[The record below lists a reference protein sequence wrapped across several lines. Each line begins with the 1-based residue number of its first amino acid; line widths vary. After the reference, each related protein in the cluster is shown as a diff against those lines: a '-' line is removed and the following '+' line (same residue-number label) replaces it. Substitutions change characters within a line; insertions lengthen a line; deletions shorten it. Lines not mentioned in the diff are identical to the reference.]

1 MPEARHGDI
10 EIDAWVA
17 ESVQRA
23 LAFALTLVRTRAD
36 AEDIVQDCY
45 ERLLSKS
52 KDYDLPKDGNRLLY
66 RAIVNGCINW
76 TQRRPPTVSLESTEE
91 GIRSG
96 GPTHRDGSLAGPDQR
111 AMAHELAEAVA
122 KAIAELPI
130 TQRAAVEL
138 SSMGHSPTEIA
149 EMLEV
154 THANARVLLHR
165 GRQFLAARLKPFLE
179 EPVR

>member
-1 MPEARHGDI
+1 MPEARHFEE
-10 EIDAWVA
+10 EIDAWVTS
-17 ESVQRA
+17 SVQRA
-23 LAFALTLVRTRAD
+23 LAFAVTLVRSRAD

-45 ERLLSKS
+45 ERLLAKS
-52 KDYDLPKDGNRLLY
+52 KDYDLPRDGNRLLF

-76 TQRRPPTVSLESTEE
+76 TQRRPPTVSLESAAE
-91 GIRSG
+91 S
-96 GPTHRDGSLAGPDQR
+96 DQAGNRGRPGESSARPEQQ

-122 KAIAELPI
+122 KAVAELPV

-138 SSMGHSPTEIA
+138 SSMGHTPTEIA

-165 GRQFLAARLKPFLE
+165 GRQSLALRLKPFLE